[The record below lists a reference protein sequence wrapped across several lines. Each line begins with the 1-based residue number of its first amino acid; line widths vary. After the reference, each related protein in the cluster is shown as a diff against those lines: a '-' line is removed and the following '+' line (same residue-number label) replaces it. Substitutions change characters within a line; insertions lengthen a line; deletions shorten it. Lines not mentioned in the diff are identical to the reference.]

1 MQTPVGPFDF
11 VREGGL
17 ILLLTLAGVGTG
29 SLLTSSPGQKLRVIV
44 GSRVRLPQPK
54 WVVGL
59 LVISYFGLWVVLS
72 YLRHAS
78 FHSHAYDLGILAQAM
93 WNTVNGRPLVT
104 TVMFEYTSN
113 LLAHHFS
120 PILLLIA
127 PLYALWPYP
136 ETLLVVQTAALALA
150 IIPVYRVGRR
160 FGGDATGL
168 AVATAYWL
176 YPPVHYVNLFDFHEI
191 ALAVPLLAFAL
202 DAFLGGSPRRGGF
215 FTGLALLTREEI
227 GIVTAGIGLWLLFRG
242 RRSWGLVLVAA
253 GVAWVAVTVG
263 WLAPA
268 LAGTGKY
275 YYLRRYEWLGNSP
288 AEIVGTVF
296 TRPDYVVA
304 GLLTRERLD
313 FLLRLFLP
321 LGLLPLLGPELL
333 VLSLP
338 SFGYLLLSNYREQ
351 YELANQYSA
360 VLIPWLVGA
369 AAVGAGRL
377 LTWRIRPG
385 VALGLLLGAA
395 VGAYLAYG
403 PGPLGGK
410 FRPEEFSIDA
420 HVQVGR
426 ELLRLIPRDASVSA
440 QSDLVPHLTNRD
452 RLYTFPNLFGA
463 DYIVV
468 DTRASPWPFKPAEF
482 QRFLE
487 RVDWNPAWRLVAD
500 RDGYRIYRRSVA
512 FVSGSNPKPDA
523 PADY

>member
-17 ILLLTLAGVGTG
+17 ILLLALAGAFVG
-29 SLLTSSPGQKLRVIV
+29 LRLWP
-44 GSRVRLPQPK
+44 RLQGWRIRPDL
-54 WVVGL
+54 VVGA
-59 LVISYFGLWVVLS
+59 LVLSYFGLWVTLS

-93 WNTVNGRPLVT
+93 WNTVNGRPFTT

-127 PLYALWPYP
+127 PLYALWPRP
-136 ETLLVVQTAALALA
+136 ETLLAVQTAALASA
-150 IIPVYRVGRR
+150 IIPVYRIGGRL
-160 FGGDATGL
+160 GGNAAGL
-168 AVATAYWL
+168 ALAAAYWL
-176 YPPVHYVNLFDFHEI
+176 YPAVHYVNLFDFHEI
-191 ALAVPLLAFAL
+191 ALAVPFLAFTL
-202 DAFLGGSPRRGGF
+202 DAFLADRPGLGAAF
-215 FTGLALLTREEI
+215 VGLALLTREEV
-227 GIVTAGIGLWLLFRG
+227 GIVTVGLGLWLFFRG
-242 RRSWGLVLVAA
+242 RRAWGLGLAA
-253 GVAWVAVTVG
+253 VGAGWAALTIG

-275 YYLRRYEWLGNSP
+275 YYLRRYEWLGDSP
-288 AEIVGTVF
+288 PEMAATVL
-296 TRPDYVVA
+296 TRPDYVA
-304 GLLTRERLD
+304 GGLLTRERLD

-360 VLIPWLVGA
+360 VVIPWLVGA
-369 AAVGAGRL
+369 AGAGTARL
-377 LTWRIRPG
+377 LTWRVRPP
-385 VALGLLLGAA
+385 VVLGLLLGAA

-403 PGPLGGK
+403 PGPLGGR
-410 FRPEEFSIDA
+410 FRSQEFALNA

-440 QSDLVPHLTNRD
+440 QSDLVPHLTDRE

-463 DYIVV
+463 DYIIV
-468 DTRASPWPFKPAEF
+468 DITASPWPFKPEEF
-482 QRFLE
+482 RRFLD
-487 RVDWNPAWRLVAD
+487 RIDRNPAWRLAAA
-500 RDGYRIYRRSVA
+500 RDGYRIYRRSGA
-512 FVSGSNPKPDA
+512 FVSDSLLEPDA

>member
-17 ILLLTLAGVGTG
+17 ILLWILVGITFG
-29 SLLTSSPGQKLRVIV
+29 GLIASPVGQKLGAVIR
-44 GSRVRLPQPK
+44 GGTRLLRPGRL
-54 WVVGL
+54 VGL
-59 LVISYFGLWVVLS
+59 LVVSYFGLWVTLS

-78 FHSHAYDLGILAQAM
+78 FHSHAYDLGILAQTM
-93 WNTVNGRPLVT
+93 WNTVNGRLFAT

-127 PLYALWPYP
+127 PLYAVWPHP

-150 IIPVYRVGRR
+150 IVPVYRIGRR
-160 FGGDATGL
+160 FGGDAAGLGL
-168 AVATAYWL
+168 AAAYWL

-202 DAFLGGSPRRGGF
+202 DAFLGDRPRLGAVF
-215 FTGLALLTREEI
+215 VALALLTREEV
-227 GIVTAGIGLWLLFRG
+227 GIVTAGVGVWLFARG
-242 RRSWGLVLVAA
+242 RRTWGLALAVA
-253 GVAWVAVTVG
+253 GVAWAAATIG

-275 YYLRRYEWLGNSP
+275 YYVRRYEWLGDSP
-288 AEIVGTVF
+288 PEMAATIL
-296 TRPDYVVA
+296 TRPDYVA
-304 GLLTRERLD
+304 GGLLTRERLD

-321 LGLLPLLGPELL
+321 LGLLPLLGPEVL

-360 VLIPWLVGA
+360 VVIPWLVGA
-369 AAVGAGRL
+369 AGAGIARL
-377 LTWRIRPG
+377 LSWRVRPA
-385 VALGLLLGAA
+385 VLLGLLLGAA

-403 PGPLGGK
+403 PGPFGGR
-410 FRPEEFSIDA
+410 FRPEEFALNA

-426 ELLRLIPRDASVSA
+426 ELLRLIPRHASVSA
-440 QSDLVPHLTNRD
+440 QSDLVPHLTD
-452 RLYTFPNLFGA
+452 REHLYTFPNLFGA
-463 DYIVV
+463 DYIIV
-468 DTRASPWPFKPAEF
+468 DTTASPWPFKPEEF
-482 QRFLE
+482 RRFLD
-487 RVDWNPAWRLVAD
+487 RIDRNPAWRLLTA
-500 RDGYRIYRRSVA
+500 RDGYRIYRRSGA
-512 FVSGSNPKPDA
+512 FVSGSVPEPDA